1 MSGKER
7 ELTAYHESGHAV
19 VAHFLKHHDPVHKI
33 TIIPRGLRGGYT
45 RFLPVEDRMYM
56 NRSQYVDAVTAALAG
71 HAAETIVFGEMS
83 TGAGDDIVRAT
94 AIVSKMVKECGMS
107 ERLGPVAFGRKQ
119 QMVFLGRDIGEHK
132 DYSDRVGEVIDDE
145 IRRLIAEAYARATVI
160 LQQHRALLD
169 RLAQELLGKE
179 TLDAGAL
186 ATIFQAA

>member
-1 MSGKER
+1 M
-7 ELTAYHESGHAV
+7 
-19 VAHFLKHHDPVHKI
+19 
-33 TIIPRGLRGGYT
+33 
-45 RFLPVEDRMYM
+45 
-56 NRSQYVDAVTAALAG
+56 TAALGG

-145 IRRLIAEAYARATVI
+145 IRRLIAEAYARATAI

-169 RLAQELLGKE
+169 RLADIVRARLNMDRENLPLAKILQGG
-179 TLDAGAL
+179 TWTAGRAIARQL
-186 ATIFQAA
+186 RPDGGPPLKIVSDGTVF